1 MYMGNGH
8 VYCVHI
14 YEWIPVTGGLKEMK
28 AQTKLQKKAS
38 WKESIDIKLPLTD
51 TEVELQ

>member
-1 MYMGNGH
+1 MDPSHCGIKGNESADE
-8 VYCVHI
+8 I
-14 YEWIPVTGGLKEMK
+14 
-28 AQTKLQKKAS
+28 AKKAS